1 MATVTKRTRKGK
13 ISYQVKVRLKGFP
26 PQSATFDRKTD
37 AERWA
42 QRVEADMR
50 QGQYFPEVF
59 AKKHTINDLITAYL
73 ANIEIKNPRRAT
85 EVKKLLAWWQAQF
98 GNIALAN
105 FKSEHVLK
113 AQTLLRAR
121 MTRRKDENGNPLP
134 LSSATINRYTVALG
148 TAFNFGIRK
157 LKWINEN
164 PVSAVD
170 KFTEPRGRT
179 RFLSHEEIERLIA
192 ACRAS
197 KNPHLL
203 AIVLVGISTG
213 ARRGEI
219 QRMRWRDVNE
229 DITKITLPKTK
240 NGEIRAIPLH
250 GIAQELITKRR
261 TLPHD
266 AGDFLFPSPHS
277 PKRCIDFGSAWKHA
291 LQAAE
296 LENFRFHDLRHTCGS
311 YLAMNGANAIEIAD
325 ILGHKTLAMVR
336 RYAHL
341 SDSHVSKVVE
351 TMTERVLGHVKI

>member
-1 MATVTKRTRKGK
+1 
-13 ISYQVKVRLKGFP
+13 
-26 PQSATFDRKTD
+26 
-37 AERWA
+37 
-42 QRVEADMR
+42 MR

-59 AKKHTINDLITAYL
+59 AKNHTVNDLIAAYL
-73 ANIEIKNPRRAT
+73 ANIEIRNPRRAK
-85 EVKKLLAWWQAQF
+85 EVKKLLVWWQAQF

-105 FKSEHVLK
+105 FKSEHVLR

-121 MTRRKDENGNPLP
+121 VTRRKDESGNPAP
-134 LSSATINRYTVALG
+134 LSNATINRYTVALG
-148 TAFNFGIRK
+148 TAFNFGILK
-157 LKWINEN
+157 LKWINDN
-164 PVSAVD
+164 PVAAVD
-170 KFTEPRGRT
+170 KFKEPRGRT

-192 ACRAS
+192 ACRES

-203 AIVLVGISTG
+203 TIVLVGISTG

-219 QRMRWRDVNE
+219 QRMRWRDISE
-229 DITKITLPKTK
+229 DGTKITLPKTK
-240 NGEIRAIPLH
+240 NGEIRTVPLH
-250 GIAQELITKRR
+250 GVAQELITKRC

-266 AGDFLFPSPHS
+266 AGDFLFPSPRS
-277 PKRCIDFGSAWKHA
+277 PKRAIDFCSAWEHA
-291 LQAAE
+291 LKLAAIE
-296 LENFRFHDLRHTCGS
+296 DFRFHDLRHTCGS